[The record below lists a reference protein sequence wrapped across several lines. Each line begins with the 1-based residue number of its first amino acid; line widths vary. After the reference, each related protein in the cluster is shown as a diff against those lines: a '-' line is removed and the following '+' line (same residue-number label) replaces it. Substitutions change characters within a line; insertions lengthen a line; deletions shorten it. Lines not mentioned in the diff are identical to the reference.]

1 MASYCGSPT
10 CMSRVDITRWVFVGC
25 GIGRNGNGFWGL
37 RSDGCWVGQSQ
48 PVGKRASSRSS
59 KSDKEAKMAK
69 WISN

>member
-1 MASYCGSPT
+1 MEMGSGGYVQ
-10 CMSRVDITRWVFVGC
+10 MG
-25 GIGRNGNGFWGL
+25 
-37 RSDGCWVGQSQ
+37 DGWGQSQ